1 MTLGAGRRIR
11 RTRSGEFS
19 LRFPEAER
27 RILRALPGEL
37 RELLED
43 SDDPQTERLFP
54 PAYTQDASREE
65 EYRVLARDEL
75 VAGRREAL
83 DLMEATIDARRVTEE
98 QLLGW
103 MSALNDL
110 RLVLGTRLNVTE
122 ELRLDRIA
130 DDDPQ
135 APAYA
140 MYGYL
145 TWLEGQ
151 VVEALSSTA

>member
-1 MTLGAGRRIR
+1 MLGAGRRIR
-11 RTRSGEFS
+11 RTRSGEFT
-19 LRFPEAER
+19 LRFPQAER
-27 RILRALPGEL
+27 RILRTLPGEL
-37 RELLED
+37 RELLQD
-43 SDDPQTERLFP
+43 SDDPQAERLFP

-75 VAGRREAL
+75 VAGRLEAL
-83 DLMEATIDARRVTEE
+83 DLMESTIDAQRISEE

-103 MSALNDL
+103 LSALNDL
-110 RLVLGTRLNVTE
+110 RLVLGTRLHVTE
-122 ELRLDRIA
+122 DLRLDTVA

-145 TWLEGQ
+145 TWLQEQ
-151 VVEALSSTA
+151 VVGALSGQ

>member
-1 MTLGAGRRIR
+1 MIGAGKRIR
-11 RTRSGEFS
+11 RTRSGEFA
-19 LRFPEAER
+19 LRFPDAER
-27 RILRALPGEL
+27 RMLHDLPGQL
-37 RELLED
+37 RELLEEAD
-43 SDDPQTERLFP
+43 NPQTTRLFP
-54 PAYTQDASREE
+54 PAYTQDAPREE

-75 VAGRREAL
+75 VAGRVAAL
-83 DLMEATIDARRVTEE
+83 DLMESTIDAQRLTEE

-103 MSALNDL
+103 LSVLNDL
-110 RLVLGTRLNVTE
+110 RLVLGTRLNITE
-122 ELRLDRIA
+122 DLRLDHIA

-151 VVEALSSTA
+151 AVEALSTA